1 MSMKSQSG
9 VSPTSGV
16 EKTAQEDLA
25 PVIRKVAFRLM
36 PILMAGQIFAYMDRV
51 NVGFAALTANKDIGL
66 SAAQYGFGASLL
78 FISYFLCEYPS
89 NLALHKVGARIWI
102 SRIMVTWGLI
112 SACMAFVVGPNSFY
126 LVRLLLGAAEAGFFP
141 GVLLYLTYWFP
152 SQYRARYI
160 SIFQIGIPLA
170 SVVGSP
176 ISAAILSLDQ
186 LFGVKGWQWLYI
198 LEALPPIVLGV
209 VSFFMLT
216 DRPALAKWL
225 SPPER
230 EALQSRLNQEMRGT
244 AYVSKYGTGLGLLA
258 DRRVLFFAAL
268 YFTMAA
274 PSVAL
279 SLWMPQIIRGF
290 SGVSILMVG
299 VLSAIPFAFGVVA
312 MPLWSMVS
320 DRRRERR
327 WTSALPSFLTAAV
340 LAACMLTDLSPNQMV
355 LITIAGTGIYAMKG
369 PVLSFI
375 TEGLAGSVGPG
386 ALAIVSALGNLSGIV
401 APYAIGWIRA
411 ETGSFQLG
419 LLFLA
424 FVSLIGGVLPLCVP
438 RPTSTA
444 TGLAG

>member
-1 MSMKSQSG
+1 MSISSQATM
-9 VSPTSGV
+9 SPGI
-16 EKTAQEDLA
+16 EAGEAGREDLA
-25 PVIRKVAFRLM
+25 PVVRKVAFRLM
-36 PILMAGQIFAYMDRV
+36 PLLIAGQVFAYMDRV
-51 NVGFAALTANKDIGL
+51 NVGFAALTANRDIGL
-66 SAAQYGFGASLL
+66 SPAQYGFGASLL

-102 SRIMVTWGLI
+102 SRIMVTWGLV
-112 SACMAFVVGPNSFY
+112 SACMAFVVGPYSFY
-126 LVRLLLGAAEAGFFP
+126 FVRFLLGAAEAGFFP

-152 SQYRARYI
+152 TEYRARYI

-176 ISAAILSLDQ
+176 VSAALLGLDQ
-186 LFGVKGWQWLYI
+186 VLGLKGWQWLYI
-198 LEALPPIVLGV
+198 FEAAPPLVLGV
-209 VSFFMLT
+209 VGFFMLT

-225 SPPER
+225 SPHER
-230 EALQSRLNQEMRGT
+230 ETLQSRLNQELRDN
-244 AYVSKYGTGLGLLA
+244 AYVSKHGTGLGLLA

-290 SGVSILMVG
+290 SGVSILTVG

-312 MPLWSMVS
+312 MPLWSTVS
-320 DRRRERR
+320 DRNRERR
-327 WTSALPSFLTAAV
+327 WCSALPSFLTAAA
-340 LAACMLTDLSPNQMV
+340 LGACMLTNSAVIQMI

-424 FVSLIGGVLPLCVP
+424 FISLIGGMLPFLAP
-438 RPTSTA
+438 RR
-444 TGLAG
+444 LAPEVAL